1 MKKLMILAA
10 LGTAAYFAAC
20 SDDSSSSAGGNGG
33 DESCTV
39 TATDSS
45 VTQVTVYGETTTDV
59 WVVRGDSIVHT
70 QEGPAVDKTNRDPFV
85 YPKGDQTVEQKSPAR
100 KQRNSGQ
107 KWKRASSNPCLTK
120 LVESPAL
127 GSDFLF

>member
-1 MKKLMILAA
+1 MEIKMKKLMLLAA

-20 SDDSSSSAGGNGG
+20 SDDSSSSASNGG
-33 DESCTV
+33 DESCSV

-70 QEGPAVDKTNRDPFV
+70 QEGPAVDKTNSDPFV
-85 YPKGDQTVEQKSPAR
+85 YPKGDQTVETLKADAEKSCKETEELWAEMD
-100 KQRNSGQ
+100 K
-107 KWKRASSNPCLTK
+107 
-120 LVESPAL
+120 AL
-127 GSDFLF
+127 

>member
-1 MKKLMILAA
+1 MILAA

-45 VTQVTVYGETTTDV
+45 VTQVTVYGETTTAV
-59 WVVRGDSIVHT
+59 WIVRGDSIIHT
-70 QEGPAVDKTNRDPFV
+70 QESPAEDENNKDPFV
-85 YPKGDQTVEQKSPAR
+85 YYKGDQTVESLKADAEKSCKETEELWAEMD
-100 KQRNSGQ
+100 KNL
-107 KWKRASSNPCLTK
+107 K
-120 LVESPAL
+120 
-127 GSDFLF
+127 

>member
-20 SDDSSSSAGGNGG
+20 SDDSSSSAANGG

-45 VTQVTVYGETTTDV
+45 VTQV
-59 WVVRGDSIVHT
+59 RGDSIVHT
-70 QEGPAVDKTNRDPFV
+70 MEGPAVDTTNGKEFV
-85 YPKGDQTVEQKSPAR
+85 YPKGDQTVETLKADAEKSCKETEEMWAEME
-100 KQRNSGQ
+100 KGL
-107 KWKRASSNPCLTK
+107 K
-120 LVESPAL
+120 
-127 GSDFLF
+127 

>member
-45 VTQVTVYGETTTDV
+45 VTQVTVYGETTTAV
-59 WVVRGDSIVHT
+59 WIVRGDSIIHT
-70 QEGPAVDKTNRDPFV
+70 QEGPAEDENNKDPFV
-85 YPKGDQTVEQKSPAR
+85 YAKGDQTVESLKADAEKSCKETEELWAEMD
-100 KQRNSGQ
+100 KNL
-107 KWKRASSNPCLTK
+107 K
-120 LVESPAL
+120 
-127 GSDFLF
+127 

>member
-20 SDDSSSSAGGNGG
+20 SDDSSSSAAKGG

-45 VTQVTVYGETTTDV
+45 VTQVTVYGETTTAT
-59 WVVRGDSIVHT
+59 WIVRGDSIIHT
-70 QEGPAVDKTNRDPFV
+70 QVGPAEDENNSEPFV
-85 YPKGDQTVEQKSPAR
+85 YLKGDKTVETLKADAEKSCKETEELWAEMD
-100 KQRNSGQ
+100 KNL
-107 KWKRASSNPCLTK
+107 K
-120 LVESPAL
+120 
-127 GSDFLF
+127 

>member
-20 SDDSSSSAGGNGG
+20 SDDSSSSAANGG

-45 VTQVTVYGETTTDV
+45 VTQVTVYGETTTAV
-59 WVVRGDSIVHT
+59 WIVRGDSIVHT
-70 QEGPAVDKTNRDPFV
+70 MEGTAVDTTNGKEFV
-85 YPKGDQTVEQKSPAR
+85 YLKGDQTVETLKADAEKSCKETEELWAEMD
-100 KQRNSGQ
+100 KNL
-107 KWKRASSNPCLTK
+107 K
-120 LVESPAL
+120 
-127 GSDFLF
+127 

>member
-1 MKKLMILAA
+1 MILAA

-20 SDDSSSSAGGNGG
+20 SDDSSSSAGGIGG

-70 QEGPAVDKTNRDPFV
+70 QEGPAVDKTNSDPFV
-85 YPKGDQTVEQKSPAR
+85 YLKGDQTVESLKADAEKSCKETEELWAEMD
-100 KQRNSGQ
+100 KNL
-107 KWKRASSNPCLTK
+107 K
-120 LVESPAL
+120 
-127 GSDFLF
+127 